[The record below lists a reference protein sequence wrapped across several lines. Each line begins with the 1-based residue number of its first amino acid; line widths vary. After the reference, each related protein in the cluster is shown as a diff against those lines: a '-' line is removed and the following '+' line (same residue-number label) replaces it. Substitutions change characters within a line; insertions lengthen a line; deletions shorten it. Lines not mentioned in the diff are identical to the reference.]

1 MNINKLIEEYYE
13 PGTMAYDIFLTH
25 AKQVSEKAVD
35 IAKRFQYVSLDT
47 DFIKSAAFLH
57 DIGMCMTDSPEIGC
71 HGEHPYVC
79 HGYLGRE
86 ILESRGFPMHGMV
99 CERHLGIGISV
110 EDIKAQ
116 KLPLP
121 ERDMKP
127 VTMEEQIICYADKFF
142 SKSSEL
148 INHERSVD
156 EVMDMV
162 KNQYGEDKLS
172 LVKSWINMFS

>member
-13 PGTMAYDIFLTH
+13 PGTKAYDVFLKH
-25 AKQVSEKAVD
+25 ATQVSEKAVD

-71 HGEHPYVC
+71 HGEHPYIC

-86 ILESRGFPMHGMV
+86 ILENKGFPMHGMV
-99 CERHLGIGISV
+99 CERHLGIGISI
-110 EDIKAQ
+110 EDIKTGN
-116 KLPLP
+116 LPLP

-127 VTMEEQIICYADKFF
+127 ITMEEQIICYADKFF
-142 SKSSEL
+142 SKSSDL
-148 INHERSVD
+148 INNERSVD

-162 KNQYGEDKLS
+162 KNRYGEDKLS